1 METTDTLV
9 IVTGGSAGLGRALL
23 ASAPPGAHRVDV
35 SRRGTDLADTVHL
48 AADLTDP
55 VSWAQVG
62 ERLTALVTRGAWER
76 VTLLHNA
83 GTLEP
88 IGFAGEVDAEAYTRN
103 VLLNSAAGQVLGH
116 RFLAAVRDLGIRR
129 ELVLIS
135 SGAARSAYP
144 GWSAYGA
151 GKAATDQW
159 VRTVGAEQAQ
169 RGGVLVLSVAPGVV
183 ATGMQ
188 ELIRDTDPRDF
199 PSVDRFHDLYAR
211 GQLVEADVAAEA
223 LWALLDDPG
232 VTSGEVVDLRSR

>member
-1 METTDTLV
+1 MDTLV

-23 ASAPPGAHRVDV
+23 ASAPPGSHRVDV
-35 SRRGTDLADTVHL
+35 SRSGTDLADTDHL

-55 VSWAQVG
+55 GSWVEVG
-62 ERLTALVTRGAWER
+62 ERLAALVVDRPWER
-76 VTLLHNA
+76 ITLLHSA

-88 IGFAGEVDAEAYTRN
+88 IGFAGEVDAAAYTRN

-116 RFLAAVRDLGIRR
+116 RFLAAVHDLDVRR
-129 ELVLIS
+129 ELVLLS

-159 VRTVGAEQAQ
+159 VRTVGAEQSR
-169 RGGVLVLSVAPGVV
+169 RGGVLVLGVAPGVV

-188 ELIRDTDPRDF
+188 ELIRDTDPQDF
-199 PSVDRFHDLYAR
+199 PQVDRFHDLHAR
-211 GQLVEADVAAEA
+211 GQLVEPAVAAEA
-223 LWALLDDPG
+223 LWALLDDPD
-232 VTSGEVVDLRSR
+232 VTTGEVIDLRNR

>member
-1 METTDTLV
+1 MDTLV

-23 ASAPPGAHRVDV
+23 VAAPPGAHRVNV
-35 SRRGTDLADTVHL
+35 SRSGTGLPDTDHL
-48 AADLTDP
+48 AADLADP
-55 VSWAQVG
+55 ASWPVVG
-62 ERLTALVTRGAWER
+62 DRLATLVTRRAWGR
-76 VTLLHNA
+76 ITLLHNA

-88 IGFAGEVDAEAYTRN
+88 IGFAGEVDAEGYTGN

-116 RFLAAVRDLGIRR
+116 RFLAAVRGLDARR

-151 GKAATDQW
+151 GKAASDQW
-159 VRTVGAEQAQ
+159 VRTVGAEQAE
-169 RGGVLVLSVAPGVV
+169 RGGALVLSVAPGVV

-188 ELIRDTDPRDF
+188 ELIRGTDPRDF
-199 PSVDRFHDLYAR
+199 PQVDRFHDLHAR
-211 GQLVEADVAAEA
+211 GQLTEPEVAAEA

-232 VTSGEVVDLRSR
+232 VTTGEVVDLRNR

>member
-1 METTDTLV
+1 MDTLV

-23 ASAPPGAHRVDV
+23 ASAPSGAHRVDV
-35 SRRGTDLADTVHL
+35 SRSGSDLPATDHL
-48 AADLTDP
+48 AADLSDP
-55 VSWAQVG
+55 ASWAVVG
-62 ERLTALVTRGAWER
+62 DHLAALVGGRAWQR
-76 VTLLHNA
+76 IALLHNA

-88 IGFAGEVDAEAYTRN
+88 IGFAGDVDAEAYTRN

-116 RFLAAVRDLGIRR
+116 RFLAAVQDLNARR

-159 VRTVGAEQAQ
+159 VRTVGEEQSR
-169 RGGVLVLSVAPGVV
+169 RGGVRVLSVAPGVV

-188 ELIRDTDPRDF
+188 ERIRDTDPRDF
-199 PSVDRFHDLYAR
+199 PQVDRFHDLYAR
-211 GQLVEADVAAEA
+211 GQLVEPDVAADA

-232 VTSGEVVDLRSR
+232 VTTGEVVDLRGR